1 VRGCGCVGLVWVV
14 GGRVW
19 GGFGLRYIH
28 HNSHTA
34 KLSFIDVG
42 HNDSDRAYYP
52 STFARFG
59 VCVRVCIP
67 LIRASARA
75 TSVTRYDGSID
86 RGDAQQ
92 AGGSSRSF

>member
-1 VRGCGCVGLVWVV
+1 
-14 GGRVW
+14 VW